1 MTNSKKLLFIILG
14 IFLLSVL
21 LYFLPLNNLLGKIPI
36 LDRFYNNTSLEIVT
50 QKGKAKV
57 WIDGKDYGETPTTV
71 QDLPEGSYLVE
82 LEKISDEKFFYEKQS
97 IQITLTRNTSA
108 RIDLEIGPQ
117 NILHGVIIYY
127 TPIKTSSDNGMLTV
141 ISNVDG
147 AKVFLDKESLKA
159 SPISNLSLR
168 ENQYQVKVTAEGH
181 EEIDVPIVISK
192 NYSLNLKT
200 YHFPIPTTFDTLEE
214 ENE

>member
-21 LYFLPLNNLLGKIPI
+21 LYFLPLNSLLGKIPI

-147 AKVFLDKESLKA
+147 AKVFLDKEFLKA

>member
-1 MTNSKKLLFIILG
+1 MANYKKLLLVTLGIIL
-14 IFLLSVL
+14 LSIL
-21 LYFLPLNNLLGKIPI
+21 LYFLPLNTLLGRIPI
-36 LDRFYNNTSLEIVT
+36 LNTFYNNTSLEIVT
-50 QKGKAKV
+50 QRGKAKV

-71 QDLPEGSYLVE
+71 ENLPEGNYLVE
-82 LEKISDEKFFYEKQS
+82 LEKISDKKFFYEKQS

-117 NILHGVIIYY
+117 NILHGVIMYY
-127 TPIKTSSDNGMLTV
+127 TPIKTSSDKGMLTV
-141 ISNVDG
+141 TSNVDG
-147 AKVFLDKESLKA
+147 AKVFLDKEFLKA

-168 ENQYQVKVTAEGH
+168 ENLYQVKVTAEGH
-181 EEIDVPIVISK
+181 EEIDVPVVITK

-214 ENE
+214 TNE

>member
-21 LYFLPLNNLLGKIPI
+21 LYFLPLNSLLGKIPI

-147 AKVFLDKESLKA
+147 AKVFLDKEFLKA
-159 SPISNLSLR
+159 SPVSNLSLR

-214 ENE
+214 ANE

>member
-21 LYFLPLNNLLGKIPI
+21 LYFLPLNSLLGQIPI

-147 AKVFLDKESLKA
+147 AKVFLDKEFLKA
-159 SPISNLSLR
+159 SPVSNLSLR

-214 ENE
+214 ANE

>member
-1 MTNSKKLLFIILG
+1 MDRWKRLWRDTNNCTRSTGRKLPCG
-14 IFLLSVL
+14 IRK
-21 LYFLPLNNLLGKIPI
+21 N
-36 LDRFYNNTSLEIVT
+36 
-50 QKGKAKV
+50 
-57 WIDGKDYGETPTTV
+57 
-71 QDLPEGSYLVE
+71 
-82 LEKISDEKFFYEKQS
+82 SDEKFFYEKQS

-147 AKVFLDKESLKA
+147 AKVFLDKEFLKA
-159 SPISNLSLR
+159 SPVSNLSLR

-214 ENE
+214 ANE